1 MAECEDWPRPR
12 PGMSRRS
19 FLTGAAALV
28 PVAACADAP
37 VTAPLPPVRPAP
49 ATQHTSTI
57 SAAPAARTDPLL
69 SGRSGFALMD
79 LDTGRM
85 LEAEAADQAF
95 LPASVTKIPTAL
107 YALETLGPGHRFAT
121 TLIATGPVRGGV
133 LEGDLILRGG
143 GDPTLDTDGLAELA
157 AQAARAGIRRV
168 AGRFLTDASALPFV
182 AKIDPG
188 QPVQAAYNPTI
199 SGLSL
204 NFNRVFFEWNR
215 ARTPQLSLEARA
227 RVHSPAVRH
236 ISVSSVPRSWP
247 VFAWEDAP
255 GGGEH
260 WTVAAEAMRRR
271 GGRWLPVR
279 DPAAYAGDVFR
290 TLAAAHGLQ
299 VPPAQPAQTT
309 LQAQIAQPA
318 PTQPLSPASLVPQSQ
333 PQPQPQ
339 PQPQSEFQ
347 PLPQA
352 LQGEEIARW
361 SSAGL
366 TAILRGM
373 LKFSTNLTAEMVGLS
388 ASAKRGLV
396 AGDLAG
402 SATAM
407 RDWLSA
413 YCALATPP
421 EFANHSGLSAQT
433 ILTPAQTVAMLAA
446 EERRAPGRLAGL
458 LKPVRLPKTGLNGTP
473 PVGMAV
479 AKTGTL
485 AFARG
490 LAGFVTTGD
499 GRRLVFAIYATDL
512 QARAAARLDLDQPR
526 GSRSWIRRARA
537 QETNILLSWLAHYN
551 AAG

>member
-1 MAECEDWPRPR
+1 
-12 PGMSRRS
+12 MSRRS

-57 SAAPAARTDPLL
+57 TAAPAARIDPLL

-79 LDTGRM
+79 LETGRM
-85 LEAEAADQAF
+85 LETEAAEQPF

-107 YALETLGPGHRFAT
+107 YALETLGPSHRFVT
-121 TLIATGPVRGGV
+121 TLIATGPIRGGV

-143 GDPTLDTDGLAELA
+143 GDPTLDSDGLAELVG
-157 AQAARAGIRRV
+157 QARRAGIQRV

-188 QPVQAAYNPTI
+188 QPVQAAYNPTV

-215 ARTPQLSLEARA
+215 ARAPQLSLEARA
-227 RVHSPAVRH
+227 RVHSP
-236 ISVSSVPRSWP
+236 SVQHVSVASVPRSWP
-247 VFAWEDAP
+247 VFAWEEAP

-260 WTVAAEAMRRR
+260 WTVSAEAMRRR

-290 TLAAAHGLQ
+290 TLAATAGLQ
-299 VPPAQPAQTT
+299 VPPAQPAQAAA
-309 LQAQIAQPA
+309 LPALAQPIG
-318 PTQPLSPASLVPQSQ
+318 PASLMP
-333 PQPQPQ
+333 
-339 PQPQSEFQ
+339 Q
-347 PLPQA
+347 PLPQT
-352 LQGEEIARW
+352 LQGQEIARW

-396 AGDLAG
+396 QGDLAG
-402 SATAM
+402 SAATM
-407 RDWLSA
+407 RDWVSE
-413 YCALATPP
+413 YCALSTQP

-458 LKPVRLPKTGLNGTP
+458 LKPVRLPKTGLNGAP

-490 LAGFVTTGD
+490 LAGFLTTGD

-512 QARAAARLDLDQPR
+512 QARATARLDLDRPR

-537 QETNILLSWLAHYN
+537 QETNILLSWLAHYS